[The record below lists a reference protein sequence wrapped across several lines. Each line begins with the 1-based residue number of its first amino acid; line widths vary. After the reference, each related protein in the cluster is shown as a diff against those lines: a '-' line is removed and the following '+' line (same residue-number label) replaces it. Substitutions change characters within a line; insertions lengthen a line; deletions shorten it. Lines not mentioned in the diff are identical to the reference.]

1 MKLTLTSGFDLGNGT
16 FIQQPTQCK
25 KRTTLYDI
33 LRPPPAS
40 SRAHART
47 LSPSFQGSVVLLLDG
62 EDRVIGEYLD
72 SIQHTENKPKEYIA
86 TYSVPI
92 IGCTSSGQVR
102 ACLPAQ
108 PVRIVGAIPTIL
120 YVPDQ
125 VTSQP
130 RADNSRVPSSISG
143 RLAVCNSELF
153 ENDRFALFLHRG
165 SMVINPLSAPLGW
178 VTSLTPAN
186 LDLVV
191 NVVN

>member
-1 MKLTLTSGFDLGNGT
+1 MRLPLA
-16 FIQQPTQCK
+16 P
-25 KRTTLYDI
+25 
-33 LRPPPAS
+33 

-62 EDRVIGEYLD
+62 EDRVIGEDLN
-72 SIQHTENKPKEYIA
+72 SIQHTENKPKECIA
-86 TYSVPI
+86 TYSVPV

-108 PVRIVGAIPTIL
+108 PVRIVGAIPTTL

-153 ENDRFALFLHRG
+153 ENDRLIRG
-165 SMVINPLSAPLGW
+165 FPGRLMVDYPLRTPSNRIRGLSPAPL
-178 VTSLTPAN
+178 
-186 LDLVV
+186 
-191 NVVN
+191 